1 MFLLSFIFPSS
12 TGISLNNYQALIVS
26 AGIILINIAAYILW
40 QGRITKKRKAYHEE
54 TRNELLDL
62 IQKNSMN
69 AILNVKDLGFK
80 LEYKP
85 NQLDSEQFIAYW
97 ENISRNSAICLNTI
111 RVVATP
117 KSNLMNIKVE
127 IHPSAQDK
135 AEGNLD
141 IQIFYYLKAIGHK
154 KVKNGEGYW
163 YKLSSSD
170 SISSK

>member
-12 TGISLNNYQALIVS
+12 TGISFNSYQALIVS
-26 AGIILINIAAYILW
+26 AGIIIVNIAVYILW
-40 QGRITKKRKAYHEE
+40 QGRTTKKRKARHEE
-54 TRNELLDL
+54 TRSELLEL
-62 IQKNSMN
+62 IQKNSIN

-97 ENISRNSAICLNTI
+97 ENISKNSAVCLNTI

-117 KSNLMNIKVE
+117 RSNFMNIKVE

-135 AEGNLD
+135 ALGNLD
-141 IQIFYYLKAIGHK
+141 IQYFYYIKAIGHK

-163 YKLSSSD
+163 YKLN
-170 SISSK
+170 SIDAI